1 MFGNSI
7 FGSSYFGEP
16 ESPRGATG
24 SGTLTQSAQT
34 CSGIGNTQQTQPA
47 GGGGSSFHLGATLLR
62 LVGKQLRKKP
72 EAPALPL
79 RISGSGYLEQQSQTC
94 RGLGHV
100 LTEAEIEK
108 QNEEAIEILML
119 FDAICDQIDEEES
132 IEAAKAKGE
141 AAAQA
146 MQEAVAAFRKRNL
159 TIDTIHIT

>member
-1 MFGNSI
+1 
-7 FGSSYFGEP
+7 
-16 ESPRGATG
+16 
-24 SGTLTQSAQT
+24 
-34 CSGIGNTQQTQPA
+34 
-47 GGGGSSFHLGATLLR
+47 